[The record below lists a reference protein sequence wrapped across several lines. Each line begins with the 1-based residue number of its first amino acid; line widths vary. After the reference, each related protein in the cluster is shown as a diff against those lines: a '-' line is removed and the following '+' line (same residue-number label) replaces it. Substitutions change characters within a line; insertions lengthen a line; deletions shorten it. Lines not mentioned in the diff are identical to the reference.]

1 MTVETSVT
9 ETATEVQNPED
20 RFLTFL
26 LLLGQQEDDP
36 VDLPAL
42 QDALLTADVLRR
54 CVTDG
59 HMAGT
64 ERWSVLDVAA
74 HIGLCTGKGR
84 MPAERIRN
92 GLMQAHAEFLRGAG
106 SVRTSF
112 CAHCD
117 APVPEAP
124 ELSPERKAAYERVL
138 RVEPRLKAVVRVV
151 DALIQFVRPTDE
163 LCHGCVWE
171 VMVKPLTS
179 PLIGWGRGYPPRQA
193 KDPDPAE
200 TWPRFYR
207 AADLMREGDPRIPA
221 TAETE
226 KWLRSSE
233 AWDAFTDVLIGRLY
247 EADPANGCDI
257 KRVTVDARALSRR
270 T

>member
-1 MTVETSVT
+1 MTTTTSETD
-9 ETATEVQNPED
+9 TAIESQKPED
-20 RFLTFL
+20 GFLAYL
-26 LLLGQQEDDP
+26 LLLGQQEDMA
-36 VDLPAL
+36 VDLPTF
-42 QDALLTADVLRR
+42 QDALLTAQVLRR
-54 CVTDG
+54 CVVDG

-84 MPAERIRN
+84 MPAERVRN

-117 APVPEAP
+117 APVPVAP
-124 ELSPERKAAYERVL
+124 DLSPERKAAYDRVL
-138 RVEPRLKAVVRVV
+138 EAEPRLRAVVRVV

-163 LCHGCVWE
+163 MCHGCIWE
-171 VMVKPLTS
+171 LMVKPLTS
-179 PLIGWGRGYPPRQA
+179 PLLGWGRGYLPKSA
-193 KDPDPAE
+193 KDPDPDE
-200 TWPRFYR
+200 KWPRFIN
-207 AADLMREGDPRIPA
+207 AAEYMRQPDPRIPA
-221 TAETE
+221 ETETE
-226 KWLRSSE
+226 KWLRTSE

-257 KRVTVDARALSRR
+257 SRAATDARALSRR
-270 T
+270 